1 MKSLQQDFLRLAV
14 ILAGLTLLLFSTSTP
29 VTSMGTIT
37 LTGSATGSV
46 GFFGSP
52 NKSLITVPGQTG
64 TSISLDSD
72 TPSSPAQN
80 FVGSVNFGTLGGGNG
95 GNSIASFSMRE
106 RGNTK
111 CHVSASVSSYTATNI
126 SYDGT
131 ALAGGDAAELTFVTL
146 GNGPVT
152 AGAQGNPAAH
162 SYGAM
167 FDGTHTL
174 AELNSGTIAPVATG
188 KDEFDSYS
196 SKPSLSGTL
205 VTANDYVEDTV
216 TFTVPTGFV
225 WSPTDD
231 SGTGTFT
238 IAVQFE
244 IYRDP

>member
-1 MKSLQQDFLRLAV
+1 MKVLRQDLVRLAF
-14 ILAGLTLLLFSTSTP
+14 LFSCLSWMFFETSTP
-29 VTSMGTIT
+29 VTSMGTLT

-64 TSISLDSD
+64 TSISLDND

-80 FVGSVNFGTLGGGNG
+80 FVGSVNFGTLGGGDG
-95 GNSIASFSMRE
+95 GNTVASFSMRE
-106 RGNTK
+106 RGNVK

-126 SYDGT
+126 SFNGT
-131 ALAGGDAAELTFVTL
+131 ALAGGDGSELTFVTL
-146 GNGPVT
+146 GSGAVT
-152 AGAQGNPAAH
+152 AGAQGNAAAH

-167 FDGTHTL
+167 FNGTHTL
-174 AELNSGTIAPVATG
+174 NELNSGTIGPVATD

-196 SKPSLSGTL
+196 SKPSLSGSLT
-205 VTANDYVEDTV
+205 TTNDYVEDTV
-216 TFTVPTGFV
+216 TFTLPTGFV

-231 SGTGTFT
+231 SGSGTFT
-238 IAVQFE
+238 ITLQFE